1 MECGGRG
8 GMAPDRDLA
17 SATPR
22 PRQEPRTGTQAG
34 APGPGAVGARRFLLC
49 LYLVGF
55 LVRFG
60 VSMVVPLLSL
70 HVKSLGASPTV
81 AGIVDYF
88 KVRPWSKCSSSFPRL
103 RMFGEV
109 SRYSITPVPH
119 TACDVTGS
127 SYGVLQFFSGTLV
140 VSPLPPGNTS

>member
-55 LVRFG
+55 LRNKHNTPESG
-60 VSMVVPLLSL
+60 LAE
-70 HVKSLGASPTV
+70 GRTV
-81 AGIVDYF
+81 CYTAA
-88 KVRPWSKCSSSFPRL
+88 R
-103 RMFGEV
+103 GE
-109 SRYSITPVPH
+109 
-119 TACDVTGS
+119 
-127 SYGVLQFFSGTLV
+127 
-140 VSPLPPGNTS
+140 

>member
-1 MECGGRG
+1 MGRGGRG
-8 GMAPDRDLA
+8 GMAPDRGLA

-49 LYLVGF
+49 LYLLGF
-55 LVRFG
+55 LDLFG

-81 AGIVDYF
+81 AGIV
-88 KVRPWSKCSSSFPRL
+88 
-103 RMFGEV
+103 
-109 SRYSITPVPH
+109 
-119 TACDVTGS
+119 GS
-127 SYGVLQFFSGTLV
+127 SYGILQFFSGTLV
-140 VSPLPPGNTS
+140 VLMPFGPA